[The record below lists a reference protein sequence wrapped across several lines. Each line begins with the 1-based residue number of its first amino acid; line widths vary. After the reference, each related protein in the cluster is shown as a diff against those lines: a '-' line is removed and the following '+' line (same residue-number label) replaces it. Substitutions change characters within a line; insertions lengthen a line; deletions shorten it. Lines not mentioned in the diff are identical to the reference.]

1 MARFRTDI
9 ELELFAAS
17 APVQRL
23 LESSQP
29 PDLPFV
35 SVLLL
40 AFDVAP
46 PQKSKAMQPP
56 RLA

>member
-1 MARFRTDI
+1 MARFRTEI
-9 ELELFAAS
+9 ELELFTAS

-23 LESSQP
+23 VESRQQ
-29 PDLPFV
+29 PDLPFA

-56 RLA
+56 RL